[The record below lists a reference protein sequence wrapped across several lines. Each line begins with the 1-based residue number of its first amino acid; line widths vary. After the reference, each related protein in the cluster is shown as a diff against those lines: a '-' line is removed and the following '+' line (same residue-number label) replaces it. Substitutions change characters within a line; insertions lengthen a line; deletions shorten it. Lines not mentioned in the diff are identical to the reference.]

1 MRYDNILSNRED
13 VLETLLVESGLSK
26 DKLLE
31 IDKILHEVF
40 DYADELAFEN
50 TNLKLKYVEV
60 KLTGKELCDLAKRTW
75 PQLNREK

>member
-1 MRYDNILSNRED
+1 MSDIKSIKQLILKNNSMRYDNILRNRED
-13 VLETLLVESGLSK
+13 ALETLLVESVLSK

-50 TNLKLKYVEV
+50 TNLKLK
-60 KLTGKELCDLAKRTW
+60 
-75 PQLNREK
+75 